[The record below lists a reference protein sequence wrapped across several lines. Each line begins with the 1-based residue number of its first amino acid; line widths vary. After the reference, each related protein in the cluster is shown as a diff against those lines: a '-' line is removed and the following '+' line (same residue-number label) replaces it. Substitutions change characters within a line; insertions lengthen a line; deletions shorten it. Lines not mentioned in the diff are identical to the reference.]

1 MIQTLMVLWLGLP
14 TAAVWAADN
23 SKPGNG
29 QLEEIVIEGV
39 PRIEVQADKPDYE
52 PNPDPAP
59 SILAFLAK
67 QLHVPDLSSKVM
79 LMVPNY
85 LPSAMS
91 SSLARTP
98 WRVNLVQPP
107 VLDVQL
113 KQPAGLE
120 VLRWRLVVTDDR
132 GKIFHTI
139 KGKGK
144 LPNRISWDGRGDSGD
159 MLRVGHPYAYSY
171 HILDMAEVPS
181 YIPGKNILLRS
192 LVLANGGQCLIHLD
206 TPVIFER
213 ANRLSPEGVDYIREA
228 QDFLREAATGSL
240 RITIY
245 GDDQELAK
253 RQAELLRRHFAAAL
267 NMPVKRIQATGA
279 PLGRDG
285 YARTEIETK

>member
-1 MIQTLMVLWLGLP
+1 MIQTLIVLWLGLP
-14 TAAVWAADN
+14 AGAVGAAEN
-23 SKPGNG
+23 PKPNNG

-39 PRIEVQADKPDYE
+39 PRIEVQADKPDYQ
-52 PNPDPAP
+52 PNQDPIP

-79 LMVPNY
+79 LMIPNY
-85 LPSAMS
+85 LPSSLS
-91 SSLARTP
+91 STLVRTP
-98 WRVNLVQPP
+98 WRIYLVQPP

-120 VLRWRLVVTDDR
+120 VMRWRLVVTDDR

-144 LPNRISWDGRGDSGD
+144 LPNRVSWDGRGDSGE

-171 HILDMAEVPS
+171 HILDQAEVPS
-181 YIPGKNILLRS
+181 YIPGKTILLHS
-192 LVLANGGQCLIHLD
+192 LVQANGGQCLIHLD

-213 ANRLSPEGVDYIREA
+213 GNRLSPDGQAYVREA
-228 QDFLREAATGSL
+228 QDFLRDAATGAL
-240 RITIY
+240 RITVY
-245 GDDQELAK
+245 GDDVELAK
-253 RQAELLRRHFAAAL
+253 RQAEILRKHFMGAL
-267 NMPVKRIQATGA
+267 NMPAKRIQASGA